1 MIFGRMRKGFGV
13 LIVLAVSSV
22 AMAAPVSA
30 PIHWEA
36 QWIWPSTS
44 AIATH
49 KNQFILFRKTFTLA
63 QTVGAADLAIFADS
77 RYRLYVNGAYL
88 GQGPARAPARY
99 YYYDIFDVASKLR
112 PGLNVIAVE
121 VRWFGQGMAWYE
133 PPPASTLFPA
143 RAHGALICQL
153 ELGEGA
159 EQQIIKSDASWKAT
173 EDHAWDWDTP
183 AINFSLA
190 NVEVYHSDRVAKG
203 WTEAQSNESGWIP
216 VEVLRSGWGLTSP
229 PEDPYIHLVPRPMAY
244 PLEKEIT
251 PAKVVSAGVFTA
263 RAQQAS
269 FFRRGSPLAS
279 LGKSIANEKHEP
291 DASIISNAAAL
302 TNSSTSDYAEIK
314 PGAAGKTP
322 YVILDMGREV
332 DGYLQFSVESTE
344 HTSIDIG
351 WSEMMEHGDITADQ
365 PGGNYV
371 AQYDVAPGSQHWTMW
386 GWHAMRF
393 VELSFPDLTAPL
405 KFRVGMRFS
414 TAKLSHTGSFTSS
427 SPLLTKLWQMGA
439 YTWQLCTLDGT
450 MDCPTREQHQWLGDG
465 EIELRVNGVADGNL
479 DIARKFLL
487 DASRD
492 AWRDGAIPMVSDMGG
507 NTTILIDDYVFSF
520 INAIQEY
527 YLETGDK
534 EFVLRLYPS
543 VARAM
548 MWFQG
553 FQQPDG
559 LLGPMPYWV
568 FLDWSNPDKKGE
580 SSILNALYA
589 HTLENAAELA
599 DMAGDQYHARI
610 FRSDSARIRKIFN
623 DRFWNAARGLYV
635 DAWDHGRQ
643 SDHVGQLANADAI
656 LYGFA
661 PVDRVAG
668 IIAKITDPSRV
679 RVGGLNPATGQ
690 FSIAGGPAAAGQAI
704 VQAQTYGMF
713 FVLETLAKEGD
724 AATARRI
731 IEKYWGPMAAAG
743 NDTFWENF
751 IQTAGTSCHAWSAA
765 PTYFITTLILGVRP
779 TLPGYTEYRLAPH
792 PAGLEW
798 AKGAVPTVHGP
809 IRVSWKWQGS
819 DPKSGAQR
827 EGAANFSLIL
837 HNPTGEIASIVL
849 PERDGKA
856 PSSITLNGQPVSG
869 KLSVK
874 TSGDYTIEAQYR

>member
-1 MIFGRMRKGFGV
+1 MV
-13 LIVLAVSSV
+13 SLIASV
-22 AMAAPVSA
+22 AMAAPRNA

-49 KNQFILFRKTFTLA
+49 KNQFILFRKTFSLA
-63 QTVGAADLAIFADS
+63 QSPSKADVAIFADS
-77 RYRLYVNGAYL
+77 RYRLYVNGAFI

-99 YYYDIFDVASKLR
+99 YYYDTFDVASKLR

-121 VRWFGQGMAWYE
+121 ARWFGQGMAWYE
-133 PPPASTLFPA
+133 PPPSSTRFPS

-153 ELGEGA
+153 DLGESA
-159 EQQIIKSDASWKAT
+159 EQKIIKSDASWKAT
-173 EDHAWDWDTP
+173 EDHAWDWNTP

-203 WTEAQSNESGWIP
+203 WTEPQFNDSGWIP
-216 VEVLRSGWGLTSP
+216 VEVMRSGWGLTSP

-251 PAKVVSAGVFTA
+251 AAKVVSAGVFIS
-263 RAQQAS
+263 RPQQGS
-269 FFRRGSPLAS
+269 FFRRASPLAS
-279 LGKSIANEKHEP
+279 LGKSIANEKHEME
-291 DASIISNAAAL
+291 ASILSNAAAL
-302 TNSSTSDYAEIK
+302 TNSSASDYAEIQ

-332 DGYLQFSVESTE
+332 DGYLQFSVDSAERTG
-344 HTSIDIG
+344 IDVG

-393 VELSFPDLTAPL
+393 VELSFPHLTAPL
-405 KFRVGMRFS
+405 KFRVNLRFS
-414 TAKLSHTGSFTSS
+414 TAKLSHAGSFASS

-465 EIELRVNGVADGNL
+465 EIELRVNGVAGGNR
-479 DIARKFLL
+479 DIAQKFLL

-527 YLETGDK
+527 YLETGDRD
-534 EFVLRLYPS
+534 FVLRLYPS

-599 DMAGDQYHARI
+599 EMAGDQYHAKI
-610 FRSDSARIRKIFN
+610 FRADTARIHEMFN
-623 DRFWNAARGLYV
+623 ERFWNAARGLYV

-643 SDHVGQLANADAI
+643 SDRVGQLANADAI

-661 PVDRVAG
+661 PHDRIAG
-668 IIAKITDPSRV
+668 IIAKITNPANV

-690 FSIAGGPAAAGQAI
+690 FSITGGPAAAGQAI
-704 VQAQTYGMF
+704 VQAQTYGTF
-713 FVLETLAKEGD
+713 FVLETLAEQGD

-731 IEKYWGPMAAAG
+731 IEKHWGPMAAVG

-751 IQTAGTSCHAWSAA
+751 IQTTGTSCHAWSAA

-779 TLPGYTEYRLAPH
+779 TRPGYAEYRLAPH
-792 PAGLEW
+792 PAGLAW
-798 AKGAVPTVHGP
+798 AKGTVPTVHGP
-809 IRVSWKWQGS
+809 IQVSWKWQGS
-819 DPKSGAQR
+819 DPKGGAQR
-827 EGAANFSLIL
+827 QDPANFTLIL
-837 HNPTGEIASIVL
+837 HNPSGEIANVAL
-849 PERDGKA
+849 PERDGRG
-856 PSSITLNGQPVSG
+856 PSSVTLNGRPVSG
-869 KLSVK
+869 PLSLTV
-874 TSGDYTIEAQYR
+874 SGDYTIEAHY